1 MFIKLIIKLLSIFDY
16 FQKKKIIK
24 FFNSKN
30 LSNLFNFFDVGS
42 HHGETINLF
51 NENFKIQNIYAF
63 EPSKANYQILRNKT
77 QNLKKNNIYL
87 FNLAVG
93 SKKQKLKFNQS
104 LESQSSTFLNLN
116 KDSKY
121 LAKKKKL
128 LLLKNNEYFKNTYIV
143 DVIDLKS
150 FIREKKIKMI
160 DILKIDTEGFDF
172 DVIMGIGEDLNIIKY
187 IYFEHHYH
195 DMFIKKH
202 KFSEINRYL
211 IDNNFRKVFKVKM
224 MFRKTFEYIYSNNKI

>member
-195 DMFIKKH
+195 DMFIKKY

>member
-30 LSNLFNFFDVGS
+30 LSNLSNFFDVGS

-51 NENFKIQNIYAF
+51 NKNFKIQNIYAF
-63 EPSKANYQILRNKT
+63 EPSKTNYQILKNKT
-77 QNLKKNNIYL
+77 QNLKKNNIHL

-128 LLLKNNEYFKNTYIV
+128 LLLKKNEYFKNTYIV

-150 FIREKKIKMI
+150 FIREKEIKTI

-195 DMFIKKH
+195 DMFIKKY